1 MRNTADKWV
10 GTCVLALGLATALG
24 APDATSATV
33 CSPQPNSNV
42 GCNFYAVSLP
52 NLILQ
57 NQTSFHFG
65 VAMLNSGAVAV
76 GVTVTGGALVSPDA
90 FSIPAGS
97 SITRQ
102 LPWVSGISMS
112 SATAKTVGG
121 AYHITSTGPIS
132 ALQLNATEPEVFS
145 LFSQSNDASLLIPV
159 ESAGTSYRAVV
170 WPTWSIV
177 GNEYPG
183 FIAVVANTAATSVQ
197 VVAPGTIQ
205 PGAGLSANGGTVSL
219 DQGDV
224 LLIASALDATSFSY
238 GSDLSGTQI
247 TSSAAVLV
255 WTGHAGAD
263 IDAGTGYADH
273 LEESLPPVS
282 ALGDDYLIVRPSN
295 PSGSPAGARHY
306 VKVVGTMN
314 GTTLTTTPP
323 ISGAPLSLNAGSSGS
338 FEVTVDFR
346 LHSSSPVVVGLFM
359 EGSATTGFGN
369 VGDPSQSIAVPT
381 FQGRRSIDFTAPISF
396 APIFAQ
402 LVAPTGTTISVDSA
416 NVSGWSAIG
425 SSGYSVATV
434 PLCCTEEHHATGDQP
449 FSLTVHAYPPGN
461 TSYWYPGGLGIDDV
475 IFRDGFD

>member
-1 MRNTADKWV
+1 MRSARSVWFHA
-10 GTCVLALGLATALG
+10 GLLALGLATALS
-24 APDATSATV
+24 APYATSATS
-33 CSPQPNSNV
+33 CNPQPNSNV
-42 GCNFYAVSLP
+42 GCNFYAVTLP

-65 VAMLNSGAVAV
+65 VAMLNSGPAAV
-76 GVTVTGGALVSPDA
+76 GVTVTGGTLGSPDS

-97 SITRQ
+97 SVTRQ
-102 LPWVSGISMS
+102 LPWVSSISTS
-112 SATAKTVGG
+112 SATAKTAGG

-132 ALQLNATEPEVFS
+132 ALQLNPTEPEVS
-145 LFSQSNDASLLIPV
+145 SIFSQSNDASLLIPV
-159 ESAGTSYRAVV
+159 ESAGASYRAVV
-170 WPTWSIV
+170 WPTWSVV

-197 VVAPGTIQ
+197 IIAPGTIQ
-205 PGAGLSANGGTVSL
+205 PGAGLTANGGTVSL

-263 IDAGTGYADH
+263 IDAGTGFADH
-273 LEESLPPVS
+273 LEESLPPLS
-282 ALGDDYLIVRPSN
+282 ALGDDYLIVRPGN
-295 PSGSPAGARHY
+295 PSGSPTGARHY
-306 VKVVGTMN
+306 VKIVGTVN
-314 GTTLTTTPP
+314 GTTLTTSPP
-323 ISGAPLSLNAGSSGS
+323 ISGAPLSLNVGTSAS
-338 FEVTVDFR
+338 FEATVDFH
-346 LHSSSPVVVGLFM
+346 LHSSSPVAVGLFM

-381 FQGRRSIDFTAPISF
+381 FQRRRSIDFSAPISF
-396 APIFAQ
+396 APVFAQ
-402 LVAPTGTTISVDSA
+402 LVAPTGTTISLDSA
-416 NVSGWSAIG
+416 IVSGWSTIG
-425 SSGYSVATV
+425 GSGYSVATV
-434 PLCCTEEHHATGDQP
+434 ALCCTDAHHATGDQP

-475 IFRDGFD
+475 IFRNGFD